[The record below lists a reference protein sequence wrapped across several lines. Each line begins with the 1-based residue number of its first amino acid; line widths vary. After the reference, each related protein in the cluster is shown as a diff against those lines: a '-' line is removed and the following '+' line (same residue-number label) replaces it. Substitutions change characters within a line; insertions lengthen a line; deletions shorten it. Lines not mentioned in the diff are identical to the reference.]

1 MWNMRKQRHMRE
13 VVFVEYHMG
22 GAFLGSVRSNEC
34 NHNVTTIDCGT
45 GVKCFKVGLN
55 LGANEYRN

>member
-1 MWNMRKQRHMRE
+1 MRE